1 MKGTLIHNKGFKAS
15 NDLNKAIDD
24 FIESKKPKWVWND
37 ETNYELARLY
47 GGVNPRAIQKYFMN
61 KYNRQPSRD
70 FISSQA
76 KRLGLI
82 KKVS

>member
-1 MKGTLIHNKGFKAS
+1 MKGTLVHNKGFKAS

-24 FIESKKPKWVWND
+24 FIESKKPKWVWTD
-37 ETNYELARLY
+37 ETNYELAKLY
-47 GGVNPRAIQKYFMN
+47 NEINPTAIQDYFMK

-70 FISSQA
+70 FIATQA

-82 KKVS
+82 EKVG

>member
-1 MKGTLIHNKGFKAS
+1 MFRAS
-15 NDLNKAIDD
+15 DDLNKAIDD
-24 FIESKKPKWVWND
+24 FIESKKPKWVWTD
-37 ETNYELARLY
+37 ETNYELAKLY
-47 GGVNPRAIQKYFMN
+47 GGVNPTAIQKYFMK

-70 FISSQA
+70 FIAAQA